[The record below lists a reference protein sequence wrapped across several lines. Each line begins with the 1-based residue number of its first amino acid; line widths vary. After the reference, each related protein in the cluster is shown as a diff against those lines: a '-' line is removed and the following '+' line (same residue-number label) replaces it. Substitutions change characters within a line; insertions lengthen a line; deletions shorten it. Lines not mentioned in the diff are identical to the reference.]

1 MHHAYSTRRLL
12 SNIGV
17 DVTQAI
23 KKKKKKKKKKKRKRN
38 VTASRAGSR

>member
-12 SNIGV
+12 FNIGV

-23 KKKKKKKKKKKRKRN
+23 REKKRRKKKKRN

>member
-23 KKKKKKKKKKKRKRN
+23 RKKKKKKEERRKG
-38 VTASRAGSR
+38 T